1 MFRNKACLL
10 LTVISLALLASPP
23 TRAESLSR
31 LLAPCVDN
39 DTVAVVRIDM
49 TAVDTDAFFDMIL
62 QTASE
67 TLDADQV
74 KRLASFTQRTRST
87 MKESLARFRAAGGK
101 TLYAML
107 SVTDGMLLA
116 VPVDKGAREDAL
128 KEWIEATS
136 REMDLLCATQI
147 RQGNLIVAGA
157 SWVMNRRKDKT
168 PAPRPELDKAAARA
182 KPGAIQIFLIPTV
195 DARRVLEAMLPSMA
209 GQKFQIP
216 TNALVNGLQWAVKS
230 INLPPHGSVDVYVES
245 GNADSAR
252 ALQGIIAQAWKA
264 VGQFSPIKAAY
275 PELGK
280 ALAELTPKVKGDSL
294 QLAFDT
300 KQFTSLAS
308 EVLTPGFFELR
319 ESILRSTCGETLSGV
334 GKAILIYA
342 NDYEDEWP
350 PSLETL
356 VEKAEYPRSGLT
368 CPVMRHR
375 PDYTSYVYR
384 GADTGGCW
392 VEPMMIMVHDRAGNH
407 PGGRN
412 VLFVDTHVEWVTEE
426 RFAELIEQDNRLR
439 HGRGLPEKPA
449 Q

>member
-10 LTVISLALLASPP
+10 LSAISLALLASPP
-23 TRAESLSR
+23 TQAESLSR

-39 DTVAVVRIDM
+39 DTVAVIRIDM
-49 TAVDTDAFFDMIL
+49 TALDADGFFDMIA

-74 KRLASFTQRTRST
+74 KRLEVFTQRTRST
-87 MKESLARFRAAGGK
+87 MKESLAKFRAAGGK

-107 SVTDGMLLA
+107 SVTDGGLLA

-128 KEWIEATS
+128 KEWIETTS
-136 REMDLLCATQI
+136 RETGSPCATQV

-157 SWVMNRRKDKT
+157 SWVMEHRQSR
-168 PAPRPELDKAAARA
+168 AAVARPELDTAAARA

-195 DARRVLEAMLPSMA
+195 DSRRVLEAMLPTMTD
-209 GQKFQIP
+209 QKLQIP
-216 TNALVNGLQWAVKS
+216 TNALVNGLQWAVHS
-230 INLPPHGSVDVYVES
+230 INLPPRGSVDVYVES

-252 ALQGIIAQAWKA
+252 ALQKVIAQAWEA
-264 VGQFSPIKAAY
+264 VSQFSPIKAAY
-275 PELGK
+275 PELGA
-280 ALAELTPKVKGDSL
+280 ALAELTPKAKGDSL
-294 QLAFDT
+294 QLALDA

-319 ESILRSTCGETLSGV
+319 ESILRSTCGETLGGM
-334 GKAILIYA
+334 GKAMLIYA

-384 GADTGGCW
+384 GVDTEGCW
-392 VEPMMIMVHDRAGNH
+392 VEPSMIMVHDRAGNH
-407 PGGRN
+407 PDGRN

-426 RFAELIEQDNRLR
+426 RFQELIEQDNRLR
-439 HGRGLPEKPA
+439 RGRGLPEKPA